1 MKVCFPT
8 QVPISPLRLHSA
20 YRDYFGDPDSKLT
33 ALIDPILDAACYVPR
48 IFHAPDTETEDA
60 GLAAKQY
67 LEYAL
72 ALPAGSFIVG
82 YLHAFTSRASLNAT
96 DPPVRSGFRFNITD
110 VGRQYRFFEKPVP
123 ETWLLNDAPSRN
135 PQSPLAAGLYVLNP
149 APRLLTAP
157 YPVTPPGI
165 FKVEF
170 WNTLSVTNKLVRLS
184 LLVAVPDED
193 SETRGGS

>member
-20 YRDYFGDPDSKLT
+20 YRDYFGDPDAKLT
-33 ALIDPILDAACYVPR
+33 ALVDPILDAACYVPR
-48 IFHAPDTETEDA
+48 IFHAPDTETENA
-60 GLAAKQY
+60 GVAAKQY

-72 ALPAGSFIVG
+72 ALPQGSFIIG
-82 YLHAFTSRASLNAT
+82 YLHTFTSRASEDGTN
-96 DPPVRSGFRFNITD
+96 PPVRSGFRFNITD
-110 VGRQYRFFEKPVP
+110 VNAQYRFFEKPVP
-123 ETWLLNDAPSRN
+123 ETWLLNDAPSSN
-135 PQSPLAAGLYVLNP
+135 PQSPLGAGLYVLNP
-149 APRLLTAP
+149 AVRLLTAP

-170 WNTLSVTNKLVRLS
+170 WNTLATTNKLIRLS

-193 SETRGGS
+193 SGTRGGS